1 MLFRSM
7 LTGATS
13 ITAAGVT
20 FGVSGTPGA
29 GDQFSVGATSNK
41 NMNALDTLGQ
51 LRKALLTPA
60 DASQV
65 AKNSLKDAL
74 NTSIGNLANAS
85 AQIDQVRGSI
95 GARQNALDIQ
105 GQENTSL
112 SLANTS
118 TMSSLANVDMGQA
131 AIDLTL
137 QQTMLQASQQAFV
150 RISQLSLFSRM

>member
-1 MLFRSM
+1 
-7 LTGATS
+7 
-13 ITAAGVT
+13 
-20 FGVSGTPGA
+20 
-29 GDQFSVGATSNK
+29 
-41 NMNALDTLGQ
+41 
-51 LRKALLTPA
+51 
-60 DASQV
+60 
-65 AKNSLKDAL
+65 
-74 NTSIGNLANAS
+74 LANAS

-112 SLANTS
+112 GLANTS